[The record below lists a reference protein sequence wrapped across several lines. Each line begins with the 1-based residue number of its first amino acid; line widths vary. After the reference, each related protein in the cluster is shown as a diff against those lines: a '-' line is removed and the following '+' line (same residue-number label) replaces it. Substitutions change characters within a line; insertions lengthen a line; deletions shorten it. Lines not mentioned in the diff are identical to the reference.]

1 MREVISSPKPRPQ
14 RSSHLHI
21 RTKYGVVRPKEA
33 PSSTFKPPSYS
44 HQKNP
49 PFQLSTSHYT
59 HGRRSAAAK

>member
-44 HQKNP
+44 HKGGHKHAMREAISMQ
-49 PFQLSTSHYT
+49 
-59 HGRRSAAAK
+59 